1 MAQYKVMV
9 PLDGSRLAEHSL
21 VYLDALR
28 SVGESKVLLLSV
40 VDEAEDFR
48 ALDPNEAL
56 AREENILA
64 TYLREVAADI
74 KQHLGIEVET
84 RVVAGSPAASI
95 LEEAANYSPDLLVIS
110 THGRSGISRW
120 RLGSVADKVIRG
132 AVCNTLVVGPKAAE
146 RGTWIDARI
155 MEPFKSLLVPLDGS
169 GLAETALPMACTFAE
184 SYGAEIHLVRVVQVP
199 TTTADGMGEI
209 SYMPDLLDTLIDSAR
224 VYLRNTS
231 KKLDRPD
238 LKTDVLVGGTAW
250 QLEDYV
256 ARNAI
261 DLVIMTSHGRGGFVR
276 TALGSVT
283 DRLLGGAAPVLVV
296 RPQE

>member
-1 MAQYKVMV
+1 MGQYKVMV

-28 SVGESKVLLLSV
+28 SLGESQVLLFSV

-84 RVVAGSPAASI
+84 KVVAGSPAGSI

-169 GLAETALPMACTFAE
+169 GLAEAALPVASRFAE
-184 SYGAEIHLVRVVQVP
+184 SYDAQIHLVRVVQVP
-199 TTTADGMGEI
+199 TTADGMGEV
-209 SYMPDLLDTLIDSAR
+209 SYMPDLLDTLTESSKA
-224 VYLRNTS
+224 YLQNTAA
-231 KKLDRPD
+231 KLNRPGV
-238 LKTDVLVGGTAW
+238 KTDVLIGSAAW
-250 QLEDYV
+250 RLEEYV
-256 ARNAI
+256 AGNAI
-261 DLVIMTSHGRGGFVR
+261 GLVIMTSHGRSGFVR